1 MQQDTGKIRY
11 IAYVGD
17 LEYLEDTFGQSYTL
31 HMKGVGGGK
40 GILTIETAFPEGV
53 RKFVDTHFLLTEIP
67 NGCTPI

>member
-1 MQQDTGKIRY
+1 
-11 IAYVGD
+11 
-17 LEYLEDTFGQSYTL
+17 
-31 HMKGVGGGK
+31 MKGVGGGK